1 MRNKVNNLFNR
12 LMIDDLD
19 LINYAFSFLKDN
31 HKSILQKAY
40 GVNLDENL
48 NSSLTLEE
56 RKGVLVNA
64 LRALKNI
71 INHTQLITV
80 TVDPDSD
87 DFFHFYQIFREY
99 DPRDVLGI
107 VQELGEDEIELLHSI
122 YGNNL
127 LDSSQSVEM
136 TASRRDLL
144 NSIINEIKYKLNTVS
159 KVVNDYPRTYI
170 LGYQYNPSL
179 SGPRPK
185 SVLEYYPDYSFD
197 EIAAA
202 VSMLKVE
209 DQYYIRRAYGDG
221 FDDSS
226 GYSQMSYKD
235 KNYVNLIV
243 RKFLG
248 RHLKE
253 SKNNSLF
260 DLLSGYS
267 EKEILK
273 AINLLSN
280 EDVSL
285 LKKVF
290 GFDFRGSSELIIS
303 DLEMSKV
310 NDVVTNKLTSILEN
324 HGEVNNMETEKDV
337 DSDFSMIFSDY
348 GEDLVLE
355 VVSSLED
362 DDINLLIKAYG
373 SKFQDNNL
381 SSLSDKE
388 IRRIRFIKRFI
399 IRNCMRK
406 IGSGRS
412 KKLSGNDE
420 QSPFDF
426 VSDDIIS
433 DRLMRNPYV
442 KLSREEEIEFIK
454 KAKLSY
460 YDSVDDEEKAKYLR
474 YYMEVFPEFRVCYE
488 QASLEEKEKLLR
500 HAIKESE
507 KYRDAFLANNLRLS
521 ISIAKKYSR
530 FNTDDIV
537 DLSQEGNKGLMRA
550 LEKFD
555 IERGTKFS
563 TYAVWWVRQLVSR
576 YVPNN
581 SYLVRLPLEKFEL
594 VNKLEDAVDD
604 FEKENGRS
612 PSNQELAD
620 LMEISLDE
628 LYELYDT
635 KNKLMPSSL
644 DALVGEDKDTYLGEF
659 VSSDDPSVEEVVEKI
674 ISSEE
679 FFAALEKANLT
690 RLEREVIYFR
700 YGIPDGVFHTLE
712 KTAIE
717 FAVSTARIRNIES
730 RALSKLRLSPELI
743 KYCSINN
750 IESEKIFLI
759 R

>member
-1 MRNKVNNLFNR
+1 MRNKVNNLFDR

-56 RKGVLVNA
+56 RKGVLANA

-80 TVDPDSD
+80 TVDPSSD

-99 DPRDVLGI
+99 DPRDVLKI

-127 LDSSQSVEM
+127 LDSSQNIKM
-136 TASRRDLL
+136 TESIRELL
-144 NSIINEIKYKLNTVS
+144 NNIINEIKYKLNTVS
-159 KVVNDYPRTYI
+159 KVVNDYPRTYV
-170 LGYQYNPSL
+170 LGYYYSPSL
-179 SGPRPK
+179 FGPKPK

-197 EIAAA
+197 EIVAA
-202 VSMLKVE
+202 VSVLKVE
-209 DQYYIRRAYGDG
+209 DQDYIRKAYGDG

-226 GYSQMSYKD
+226 GYSQMSFKD

-273 AINLLSN
+273 AINLLSS

-310 NDVVTNKLTSILEN
+310 NDIVTNKLASILEN

-355 VVSSLED
+355 VISSLNDED
-362 DDINLLIKAYG
+362 IELLIKAYG

-399 IRNCMRK
+399 IRNCMKKTGNGSNRK
-406 IGSGRS
+406 LINGDG
-412 KKLSGNDE
+412 
-420 QSPFDF
+420 QSSFDF
-426 VSDDIIS
+426 VSENIIA
-433 DRLMRNPYV
+433 DRLMKIPYT

-488 QASLEEKEKLLR
+488 QASQEEQEKLLR
-500 HAIKESE
+500 QAIKESE

-521 ISIAKKYSR
+521 ISIAKRYSR
-530 FNTDDIV
+530 IYTDDMV
-537 DLSQEGNKGLMRA
+537 DLSQEGNKGLMKA
-550 LEKFD
+550 LENFD

-563 TYAVWWVRQLVSR
+563 TYATWWVRQFISR

-581 SYLVRLPLEKFEL
+581 NYLVRLPIHKFEL
-594 VNKLEDAVDD
+594 VNKLEDAISD
-604 FEKENGRS
+604 FENENGRS

-620 LMEISLDE
+620 FMEISLDE
-628 LYELYDT
+628 LYELYDI
-635 KNKLMPSSL
+635 KNKLMPTSL
-644 DALVGEDKDTYLGEF
+644 DAPIGENSDANLEDF

-679 FFAALEKANLT
+679 FFEALEKANLT
-690 RLEREVIYFR
+690 RLERKVIYFR

-717 FAVSTARIRNIES
+717 FATSKERVRSIES
-730 RALSKLRLSPELI
+730 RALSRLRVDPEII
-743 KYCSINN
+743 KYRSINN